1 MRRHA
6 NSCSIRR
13 VGRAQ
18 TVSASRCEARIEW
31 NSDEETCGA
40 HNDVSY
46 GSTRIVP
53 VGGMCGACPH
63 TSTHCQRVGE
73 HSHWHGAIW
82 HSRHH
87 WHGAIWQV
95 DVGCSRYCQQRDER
109 EFQIGA
115 VAVVVVFFDSLRR
128 GPTSFVAASAAA
140 WGCLGHN
147 FLNRRVVVSATQT
160 DEDTILLQ
168 PAKDGLQGQGCQQQ
182 QGGESVEHGLLM
194 VSARIGVTASG
205 FVVIRRG
212 CCEEVSGGVLEAV
225 LSGQRR
231 SDGRVSYRGLAMSIT
246 TFWTLGRVC

>member
-1 MRRHA
+1 M
-6 NSCSIRR
+6 
-13 VGRAQ
+13 
-18 TVSASRCEARIEW
+18 SASRCEARIEW

-82 HSRHH
+82 
-87 WHGAIWQV
+87 QV
-95 DVGCSRYCQQRDER
+95 DVGCSRCCQQRDER

-115 VAVVVVFFDSLRR
+115 AAVVVVFFDSLRR

-140 WGCLGHN
+140 RRCFDHN

-160 DEDTILLQ
+160 DEDTVLQ

-212 CCEEVSGGVLEAV
+212 CCERVSGGVLEAV
-225 LSGQRR
+225 LSGRRR
-231 SDGRVSYRGLAMSIT
+231 SDGRVSYRDLAMSIT
-246 TFWTLGRVC
+246 TFWTLGRVCQ